1 MTETTWFWIGVVGMA
16 LGAAALSLL
25 GGRRT
30 QDEEAHTV
38 IHGIVCV
45 IAACSY
51 FAMAIGQGGI
61 ELEQDRIFWFARY
74 VDWSVTTPLLLLG
87 LTITA
92 LHGAHRRPVLVGAV
106 LGADVLM
113 IVTGLFSG
121 LSADPLGRWGW
132 YVISCAAFAVVYLV
146 LFGPLLREARARD
159 HERSRAYG
167 HHVVVLAALWLVYP
181 VVVALGPEGAGVW
194 ESVVTTACLAVVDL
208 LAKVGYG
215 LLSIKDAKRITDA
228 DLEHGDV
235 SPAAITTHGVPS
247 GAGQTVPTP

>member
-1 MTETTWFWIGVVGMA
+1 VTETTWFWIGVAGMA
-16 LGAAALSLL
+16 VGAAVLSTL

-38 IHGIVCV
+38 IHGVVCV

-51 FAMAIGQGGI
+51 FAMAIGQGGVT
-61 ELEQDRIFWFARY
+61 LEQDRIFWFARY

-92 LHGAHRRPVLVGAV
+92 LHGAHRRPVLVAAV
-106 LGADVLM
+106 LGADALM

-121 LSADPLGRWGW
+121 LSADPAGRWGW
-132 YVISCAAFAVVYLV
+132 YVISCAAFLVVYLV
-146 LFGPLLREARARD
+146 LFGPLRREARARD

-167 HHVVVLAALWLVYP
+167 HHVVVLAVLWLIYP

-215 LLSIKDAKRITDA
+215 LLSIRDAKRITDA
-228 DLEHGDV
+228 DLEHGEV
-235 SPAAITTHGVPS
+235 SPVAVRTHGVPS
-247 GAGQTVPTP
+247 DAGQTVPTA